1 MRRFIFDSAGSGK
14 TKRALDIT
22 AEDRLV
28 IVICPA
34 SVIDTWLK
42 QTPQW
47 SDRTAYA
54 YRGTMRGRM
63 LASALTSEHGL
74 LAMSYEMT
82 HGFRV
87 ADLPKNFTLIVD
99 ESHYVKNPRSQ
110 RSQAVRAF
118 SDRAERVL
126 LMTGT
131 PTRKDLEDL
140 YGQCNILYPKRA
152 DRIEHFGEPFASL
165 TAFRKAYG
173 TPSVLWINGVARTT
187 WSYADSMASRV
198 ASIIAGDVLPVRL
211 SDMEAPD
218 EEWIPAPKTDEELQA
233 FMKWDSERELTDDVY
248 AASASAA
255 AGKLA
260 QLDDGFAYDVD
271 GRPYRFGDSKMRAVI
286 DYAERNDIK
295 RLLVWCRYKA
305 SAEAFLTRSDA
316 MLATEFLQSP
326 RDGVRFIIGNFQ
338 SMGTGVDGLQKLMSQ
353 QCFIDL
359 PYTSADY
366 EQAIARLVRRG
377 QRDTPRLYVVD
388 TLVNRRIMEVIQGRM
403 RLDEITHEPLA
414 VEQRKQHE
422 R

>member
-1 MRRFIFDSAGSGK
+1 MMRGFCFDQMGTGK
-14 TKRALDIT
+14 TKRALDIV
-22 AEDRLV
+22 ADDGLV

-34 SVIDTWLK
+34 RVIDTWLK

-47 SDRTAYA
+47 SNRTAYA
-54 YRGTMRGRM
+54 YRGTMRRRM
-63 LASALTSEHGL
+63 LEAALKAEHGL

-82 HGFRV
+82 RDFRV
-87 ADLPKNFTLIVD
+87 ADLPRGFTLIVD
-99 ESHYVKNPRSQ
+99 ESHYVKNPRSE

-118 SDRAERVL
+118 SDRAGRVL
-126 LMTGT
+126 MMTGT

-140 YGQCNILYPKRA
+140 YGQCNILYPKRN

-173 TPSVLWINGVARTT
+173 TPSVLWINGVARTK

-198 ASIIAGDVLPVRL
+198 ASIISGDVLPVRL
-211 SDMEAPD
+211 SDIKAPD
-218 EEWIPAPKTDEELQA
+218 EEWIMAPKTDRELQA
-233 FMKWDSERELTDDVY
+233 FMKWDRERELTDDVY

-271 GRPYRFGDSKMRAVI
+271 GNPYRFGDSKMRAVI
-286 DYAERNDIK
+286 DYAGRNDIT

-316 MLATEFLQSP
+316 MLATEFLAAP
-326 RDGVRFIIGNFQ
+326 RDGIRFVVGNFQ

-359 PYTSADY
+359 PYTNADY
-366 EQAIARLVRRG
+366 TQAIARLVRRG
-377 QRDTPRLYVVD
+377 QCDTPRLYVVD
-388 TLVNRRIMEVIQGRM
+388 TLVNRRIMDVIKGRK
-403 RLDEITHEPLA
+403 RLDEITREPLTVA
-414 VEQRKQHE
+414 GKES
-422 R
+422 

>member
-1 MRRFIFDSAGSGK
+1 MMRRFIFDAMGTGK

-34 SVIDTWLK
+34 SVINTWLK

-47 SDRTAYA
+47 SDRTAFA
-54 YRGTMRGRM
+54 YRGTMRRRM
-63 LASALTSEHGL
+63 LESALTSEHGL

-140 YGQCNILYPKRA
+140 YGQCNVLYPKRN
-152 DRIEHFGEPFASL
+152 DRIKHFGEAFGSL

-173 TPSVLWINGVARTT
+173 TPSVLWINGVARTK

-211 SDMEAPD
+211 SDIKAPD

-233 FMKWDSERELTDDVY
+233 FMKWDRERELTDDVY

-271 GRPYRFGDSKMRAVI
+271 GRPYRFGDSKMRAVV
-286 DYAERNDIK
+286 DYVERNDIK

-305 SAEAFLTRSDA
+305 SAEAFLTRGAA

-326 RDGVRFIIGNFQ
+326 RDDVRFIVGNFQ
-338 SMGTGVDGLQKLMSQ
+338 SMGTGVDGLQKLISQ

-359 PYTSADY
+359 PYTNADY
-366 EQAIARLVRRG
+366 TQAIARLVRRG
-377 QRDTPRLYVVD
+377 QCDTPRLYVVD
-388 TLVNRRIMEVIQGRM
+388 TLVNRRIMDVIKGRK
-403 RLDEITHEPLA
+403 RLDEITSEPFTVA
-414 VEQRKQHE
+414 DKE
-422 R
+422 

>member
-1 MRRFIFDSAGSGK
+1 MRKFILDSAGSGK

-63 LASALTSEHGL
+63 LESALTAERGL

-82 HGFRV
+82 RDFRLSS
-87 ADLPKNFTLIVD
+87 LPRGFTLIVD
-99 ESHYVKNPRSQ
+99 ESHYVKNTRSQ
-110 RSQAVRAF
+110 RSQLVRMF

-140 YGQCNILYPKRA
+140 YGQCNILYPKRN
-152 DRIEHFGEPFASL
+152 DRVEHFGEPFASL

-173 TPSVLWINGVARTT
+173 TPSVLWVNGVARTK

-211 SDMEAPD
+211 SDMESPD
-218 EEWIPAPKTDEELQA
+218 EEWIMAPKTDRELQA
-233 FMKWDSERELTDDVY
+233 LAQWDRERELTDDVY

-271 GRPYRFGDSKMRAVI
+271 GNPYRFGDSKMRAVI
-286 DYAERNDIK
+286 DYAKRNNIE

-305 SAEAFLTRSDA
+305 SAEAFLTRADA

-326 RDGVRFIIGNFQ
+326 RDDVRFIVGNFQ

-377 QRDTPRLYVVD
+377 QEDTPGLYVVD
-388 TLVNRRIMEVIQGRM
+388 TLVNRRIMDVIKGRK
-403 RLDEITHEPLA
+403 RLDEITREPLTVA
-414 VEQRKQHE
+414 DKES
-422 R
+422 

>member
-1 MRRFIFDSAGSGK
+1 MRRFIFDSAGTGK
-14 TKRALDIT
+14 TKRALDII
-22 AEDRLV
+22 ADDGLV
-28 IVICPA
+28 VVICPA
-34 SVIDTWLK
+34 RVIDTWLK
-42 QTPQW
+42 QVPQW
-47 SDRTAYA
+47 SNRMAYA
-54 YRGTMRGRM
+54 YRGTMWRSM
-63 LASALTSEHGL
+63 LTLALSDPHGVL
-74 LAMSYEMT
+74 VLSYEMAS
-82 HGFRV
+82 GFRV
-87 ADLPKNFTLIVD
+87 FNLPKNFTLIVD

-110 RSQAVRAF
+110 RSQAVRTF

-140 YGQCNILYPKRA
+140 YGQCNILYPKRN
-152 DRIEHFGEPFASL
+152 DRIKHFGEPFASL

-173 TPSVLWINGVARTT
+173 TPSVLWVNGVARTQ

-218 EEWIPAPKTDEELQA
+218 EEWIMAPKTDRELQA
-233 FMKWDSERELTDDVY
+233 FRKWDRERELTDDVY

-271 GRPYRFGDSKMRAVI
+271 GNPYRFGDSKMRAVI
-286 DYAERNDIK
+286 DYAERNDIP

-305 SAEAFLTRSDA
+305 SAEAFLTRGDA

-326 RDGVRFIIGNFQ
+326 RDGVRFIVGNFQ

-359 PYTSADY
+359 PYTNADY
-366 EQAIARLVRRG
+366 TQAVARLVRRG
-377 QRDTPRLYVVD
+377 QEDTPRLYVVD
-388 TLVNRRIMEVIQGRM
+388 TLVNRRIMDVIKGRK
-403 RLDEITHEPLA
+403 RLDEITREPLA
-414 VEQRKQHE
+414 VADKES
-422 R
+422 

>member
-1 MRRFIFDSAGSGK
+1 MMRSFILDSMGTGK
-14 TKRALDIT
+14 TKRALDIISDDGL
-22 AEDRLV
+22 AV
-28 IVICPA
+28 VICPA
-34 SVIDTWLK
+34 RVIDTWLK

-54 YRGTMRGRM
+54 YRGTMRQRM
-63 LASALTSEHGL
+63 LESALTAEHGL

-87 ADLPKNFTLIVD
+87 ADLPKDFTLIID

-110 RSQAVRAF
+110 RSQAVRVF
-118 SDRAERVL
+118 SDRADRVL
-126 LMTGT
+126 MMTGT

-140 YGQCNILYPKRA
+140 YGQCNILYPKRN
-152 DRIEHFGEPFASL
+152 DRIKHFGEAFASL
-165 TAFRKAYG
+165 SAFRKAYG
-173 TPSVLWINGVARTT
+173 TPSVLWINGVARTQ
-187 WSYADSMASRV
+187 WSYADSMAAQV
-198 ASIIAGDVLPVRL
+198 ASVIAHDVLPVRL

-218 EEWIPAPKTDEELQA
+218 EEWIPAPKTDEESQA
-233 FMKWDSERELTDDVY
+233 FRKWDRERELTDDVY

-271 GRPYRFGDSKMRAVI
+271 GNPYRFGDSKMRAVI
-286 DYAERNDIK
+286 DYAERNNIR

-326 RDGVRFIIGNFQ
+326 RDDIRFIVGNFQ
-338 SMGTGVDGLQKLMSQ
+338 SMGTGVDGLQQLMSE

-359 PYTSADY
+359 PYTAADY
-366 EQAIARLVRRG
+366 TQAIARLVRRG

-388 TLVNRRIMEVIQGRM
+388 TLVNRRIMEVIKGRK
-403 RLDEITHEPLA
+403 RLDEITREPLIVA
-414 VEQRKQHE
+414 GKELS
-422 R
+422 

>member
-1 MRRFIFDSAGSGK
+1 MRKFVFDSPGAGK

-47 SDRTAYA
+47 SDRTAFA
-54 YRGTMRGRM
+54 YRGTMRRRM
-63 LASALTSEHGL
+63 LESALTSEHGL

-82 HGFRV
+82 HGFRA

-110 RSQAVRAF
+110 RSQAVRTF
-118 SDRAERVL
+118 SHRAERVL

-140 YGQCNILYPKRA
+140 YGQCNILYPKRN
-152 DRIEHFGEPFASL
+152 DRIEHFGEAFGSL

-173 TPSVLWINGVARTT
+173 TPSVLWINGVARTK

-211 SDMEAPD
+211 SDIKAPD

-233 FMKWDSERELTDDVY
+233 FMKWDRERELTDDVY

-271 GRPYRFGDSKMRAVI
+271 GNPYRFGESKMHAVI
-286 DYAERNDIK
+286 DYAERNDIP

-305 SAEAFLTRSDA
+305 SAAAFLTRSDA
-316 MLATEFLQSP
+316 MPATEFILSP
-326 RDGVRFIIGNFQ
+326 HDDVRFIVGNFQ
-338 SMGTGVDGLQKLMSQ
+338 SMGTGVDGLQKLMSE
-353 QCFIDL
+353 QCFVDL
-359 PYTSADY
+359 PYTAADY
-366 EQAIARLVRRG
+366 TQAIARLVRRG
-377 QRDTPRLYVVD
+377 QDGTPRLYVVD
-388 TLVNRRIMEVIQGRM
+388 TLVNRRIMDVIKGRK
-403 RLDEITHEPLA
+403 RLDEITREPLTVA
-414 VEQRKQHE
+414 GKES
-422 R
+422 